1 MFLAFFSF
9 FAYDNN
15 HSNLSEKTSARS
27 KRIRICHNM
36 KSHRQFK
43 KSNTDGRNA
52 DGRKGRLRGASPD

>member
-27 KRIRICHNM
+27 EENQNLSQYEITPIIP
-36 KSHRQFK
+36 K
-43 KSNTDGRNA
+43 K
-52 DGRKGRLRGASPD
+52 